1 MGSRM
6 EKFEIELECPASE
19 TRLAELHQKLAD
31 AGQALRDEEF
41 DVFLFNVSSSDG
53 TMTAGCK
60 GEIAFKSAHIS
71 ELWVDQR
78 HRGEGLGSELI
89 RSAEKLAME
98 KGCIRLHLETRNE
111 KARELYER
119 LGYSVFGS
127 LPNYEGKN
135 TFYYLEKRFD

>member
-1 MGSRM
+1 MKRY
-6 EKFEIELECPASE
+6 EIGLECPASE
-19 TRLAELHQKLAD
+19 TRVAQLHQHLAD
-31 AGQALRDEEF
+31 AGRALRDHEF
-41 DVFLFNVSSSDG
+41 DVFLFHVTSSDG

-78 HRGEGLGSELI
+78 HRGEGLGGELI
-89 RSAEKLAME
+89 RSAEKLAVE
-98 KGCIRLHLETRNE
+98 KGCIRLHLETRSE

-127 LPNYEGKN
+127 LPNYEGEN
-135 TFYYLEKRFD
+135 AFYYLEKRLA

>member
-1 MGSRM
+1 MK
-6 EKFEIELECPASE
+6 KFEIVFDCPASE
-19 TRLAELHQKLAD
+19 KRIAELHQNLAD
-31 AGQALRDEEF
+31 AGQALRKDEC
-41 DVFLFNVSSSDG
+41 DVFLLSVVSSEG

-60 GEIAFKSAHIS
+60 GEVAFKSAHIS

-89 RSAEKLAME
+89 RSAEKHAIE

-127 LPNYEGKN
+127 LPNYEAEN
-135 TFYYLEKRFD
+135 TFYYLEKRLD